1 MRDRRGACGAAQE
14 RVAGRVG
21 AAASPVRTRSPPR
34 RPRGRRHPA
43 ERGSADRRSGSAT
56 RGAAAAFL
64 FAVTSYGD
72 PGDDPPTLQ
81 SGGAPILL
89 QTAGCRRLATK
100 SKASWGHFLASRSR
114 LIVGQIPA
122 LCAVQARR
130 KPGRAQAG
138 HPLRAAWDVAIAELT
153 AQLRAR
159 AGMRRR
165 CLQAA
170 EIREARRGRGAAF
183 RPPRT
188 AERAVD
194 QTRSD
199 PRQPPRRSRRRAER
213 RSAGVLAP
221 PRGLCWAN
229 KRKAGELG
237 CPAFAHLHA
246 YRRLNPGN
254 SWRNDAAPDW
264 CGYALI
270 WIKVRSKNQ
279 RCGLVCR
286 RAGRHSGRRGGANKG
301 SIGRT
306 DRPALVRG
314 ISRSGGG
321 REASPFLFLSEHRP
335 GRSGVLSAC
344 PALVGSARSI
354 CWHCADRVD
363 TVR

>member
-1 MRDRRGACGAAQE
+1 
-14 RVAGRVG
+14 
-21 AAASPVRTRSPPR
+21 
-34 RPRGRRHPA
+34 
-43 ERGSADRRSGSAT
+43 
-56 RGAAAAFL
+56 
-64 FAVTSYGD
+64 
-72 PGDDPPTLQ
+72 
-81 SGGAPILL
+81 
-89 QTAGCRRLATK
+89 
-100 SKASWGHFLASRSR
+100 
-114 LIVGQIPA
+114 
-122 LCAVQARR
+122 
-130 KPGRAQAG
+130 
-138 HPLRAAWDVAIAELT
+138 
-153 AQLRAR
+153 
-159 AGMRRR
+159 MRRR

-221 PRGLCWAN
+221 PRGPCGAN

-237 CPAFAHLHA
+237 ARPLRISMHTGD
-246 YRRLNPGN
+246 LNNQGD
-254 SWRNDAAPDW
+254 SRRNDAAPDW

-270 WIKVRSKNQ
+270 WIKVRSKSQ

-286 RAGRHSGRRGGANKG
+286 RAGGHSGRRGGANKG

-321 REASPFLFLSEHRP
+321 REASLFLFLSEHRP
-335 GRSGVLSAC
+335 GRSGVLSVR